1 MIKMITRV
9 RIVVRDTTS
18 ITAIVTETPTVGS
31 LAGAPEPEEF
41 ILKMLH
47 ESGITNFCLA
57 SCTKGYLKR

>member
-1 MIKMITRV
+1 MIRMITRV

-18 ITAIVTETPTVGS
+18 ITAMATESPTVGS
-31 LAGAPEPEEF
+31 LTGDPEPEEF

>member
-9 RIVVRDTTS
+9 RMVVRDTTS
-18 ITAIVTETPTVGS
+18 ITVIVTESPTVGS

-41 ILKMLH
+41 ILH